1 MATYLAEGG
10 GFPCLV
16 EGAHTLQNLDNNR
29 KVRYVGN
36 KCVNK
41 NYILYSR
48 MRIREVGINYNR
60 PHKVTTSPVGHI

>member
-29 KVRYVGN
+29 MAGYVGN
-36 KCVNK
+36 KYVHK

-48 MRIREVGINYNR
+48 CEFG
-60 PHKVTTSPVGHI
+60 KLA

>member
-16 EGAHTLQNLDNNR
+16 EGGYTLQNLGNDWEF
-29 KVRYVGN
+29 RYAGN

-41 NYILYSR
+41 NYIL
-48 MRIREVGINYNR
+48 
-60 PHKVTTSPVGHI
+60 